1 MSDFNAVNAIYGS
14 YFTPDSYPS
23 RAAFAVAELP
33 KSCLVEIEVC
43 CAYGDR
49 ALKPKLWT
57 NLMNSNLLKQYK
69 IYSVFKSYLILYIL
83 WDSLKHFKSNIKVK
97 FSFILSL
104 YIFYYLF

>member
-1 MSDFNAVNAIYGS
+1 MSDFNTVNAIYGS

-49 ALKPKLWT
+49 ALKPKL
-57 NLMNSNLLKQYK
+57 
-69 IYSVFKSYLILYIL
+69 
-83 WDSLKHFKSNIKVK
+83 
-97 FSFILSL
+97 
-104 YIFYYLF
+104 